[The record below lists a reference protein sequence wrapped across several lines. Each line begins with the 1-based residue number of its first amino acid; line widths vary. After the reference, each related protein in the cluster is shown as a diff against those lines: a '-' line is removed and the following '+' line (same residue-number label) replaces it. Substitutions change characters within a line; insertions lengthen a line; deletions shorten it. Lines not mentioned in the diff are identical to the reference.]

1 MSFVIKKRTALV
13 ALLAFVGVGMIFI
26 GWQTG
31 DMSLTEEKNALPTAK
46 LINTANDSGNQL
58 GQTKQSDKGASS
70 EASSGASAGSSN
82 SDGNDF
88 FVETRLEREQ
98 ARGQQIEY
106 LREVI
111 SNAASND
118 QTRQR
123 AQENLLSISNR
134 ITKEIEVENL
144 IRAKGFKDAAVY
156 LEDEGVTVVVHAGQL
171 SPEEATRISDLVS
184 RGTGVSEQ
192 NIVII
197 PKG

>member
-13 ALLAFVGVGMIFI
+13 ALLAIVGIGMIFI

-31 DMSLTEEKNALPTAK
+31 DMNLAEENTVPTAK
-46 LINTANDSGNQL
+46 LINNANNSESQL
-58 GQTKQSDKGASS
+58 GQTQQSDKADSS
-70 EASSGASAGSSN
+70 EALANSSN
-82 SDGNDF
+82 SDSNDF
-88 FVETRLEREQ
+88 FVETRLDREQ

-123 AQENLLSISNR
+123 AQENLLSLSNR

-156 LEDEGVTVVVHAGQL
+156 LEDKGVTVVIHASQL
-171 SPEEATRISDLVS
+171 SSEEAARISDLVS